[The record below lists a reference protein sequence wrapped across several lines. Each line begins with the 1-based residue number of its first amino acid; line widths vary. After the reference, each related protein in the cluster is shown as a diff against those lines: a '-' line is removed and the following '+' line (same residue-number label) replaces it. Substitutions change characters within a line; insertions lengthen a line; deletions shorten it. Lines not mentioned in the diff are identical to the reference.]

1 MVIVSSCLYTEFDV
15 QGLLLVLCSFGYL
28 LIVVISLDLSISVV
42 VFLFLGKLRLGE
54 GLSFPCLSCAILCT

>member
-28 LIVVISLDLSISVV
+28 LIVVISLDLSIFCCCFSVSRQV
-42 VFLFLGKLRLGE
+42 VIR
-54 GLSFPCLSCAILCT
+54 